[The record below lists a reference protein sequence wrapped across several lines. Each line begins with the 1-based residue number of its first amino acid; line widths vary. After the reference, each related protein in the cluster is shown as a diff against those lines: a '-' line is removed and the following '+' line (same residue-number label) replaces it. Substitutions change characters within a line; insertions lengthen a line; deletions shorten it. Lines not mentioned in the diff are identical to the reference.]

1 MDKKIDVVND
11 LAELTSLQKQKIRKK
26 KYIFISQSASFE
38 QSLAEPSHIISSTPE
53 WENPNN
59 KTSLIVSS
67 VPLIWVA
74 YAMHYAWC
82 VSTKYKVYP

>member
-38 QSLAEPSHIISSTPE
+38 QSLAEPSHIHIIHPGMG
-53 WENPNN
+53 
-59 KTSLIVSS
+59 K
-67 VPLIWVA
+67 
-74 YAMHYAWC
+74 H
-82 VSTKYKVYP
+82 K

>member
-38 QSLAEPSHIISSTPE
+38 YLEFRRAKRYHIHIIHPGME
-53 WENPNN
+53 KP
-59 KTSLIVSS
+59 K
-67 VPLIWVA
+67 
-74 YAMHYAWC
+74 
-82 VSTKYKVYP
+82 